1 MEAKIGAKAR
11 ADARRNVKTLTL
23 TNGVTI
29 PAIIWWAR
37 RAAGYWAAARIA
49 RIRGIEQADTQN
61 NGINHLN
68 DSNGKIA
75 TTYGVL
81 IHIIQTTFRAKD
93 LGVAFT
99 AKEKNT
105 LVKDS

>member
-1 MEAKIGAKAR
+1 MEAKIGAKAG
-11 ADARRNVKTLTL
+11 ADARRNVKTLALTNWVTL
-23 TNGVTI
+23 T
-29 PAIIWWAR
+29 AIIWWAG
-37 RAAGYWAAARIA
+37 RAAGHWAASIA
-49 RIRGIEQADTQN
+49 TIRGIEQAGAQD

-68 DSNGKIA
+68 DSYGKIA

-99 AKEKNT
+99 AKEENT